1 MKQIGTTSPGVGG
14 LFMDL
19 FFLLL
24 ENRHRFT
31 IKCIPAEQMCINMD
45 EWSRGPA
52 SWGVLKLYLSA
63 ETPPLQAEGPVSAS
77 TADQLNLVN
86 WD

>member
-1 MKQIGTTSPGVGG
+1 MKQVGTTSPGVGG
-14 LFMDL
+14 LF

-24 ENRHRFT
+24 KNRHRFT

-45 EWSRGPA
+45 EWSRSPA

-63 ETPPLQAEGPVSAS
+63 VTPSLQAEGPVSPS